1 MQLVKEIRNQLNHIC
16 RYSQQI
22 IVFSFWLAVILFA
35 LALLSYR
42 MAFYWDYHQQMLIH
56 QTAMEAAPSCFVS
69 GFIAALIGD
78 LMDRSKRNG

>member
-1 MQLVKEIRNQLNHIC
+1 MQLVKEIRKELNGIC
-16 RYSQQI
+16 AYSQQI
-22 IVFSFWLAVILFA
+22 IIFSFWLAVILFA

-78 LMDRSKRNG
+78 LMNRSKRNH

>member
-1 MQLVKEIRNQLNHIC
+1 MQFVKEIRKELNQIC
-16 RYSQQI
+16 DYSRQI
-22 IVFSFWLAVILFA
+22 IIFSFWISVILFA

-78 LMDRSKRNG
+78 LMDRSNKKG